1 MLVRD
6 SSTGKFSFLPSSPS
20 TRVSTCTTGRG
31 TGRRPFA
38 LDDDDDETNEI
49 GSYSDNFSRTGSSS
63 SAASF
68 ATTSSRGYRTG
79 GPKES
84 RLKRVAF
91 LSKTKDTDNLFSIK
105 VENLP
110 SSGKGFT
117 YDVKFLCS

>member
-1 MLVRD
+1 MLIRD

-20 TRVSTCTTGRG
+20 TRVSTATGRG

-38 LDDDDDETNEI
+38 LDDDNDDETNDI
-49 GSYSDNFSRTGSSS
+49 GSYSENFSRAGSSN

-68 ATTSSRGYRTG
+68 GTTSSRGYRTG

-105 VENLP
+105 VEHLP
-110 SSGKGFT
+110 SSGKP
-117 YDVKFLCS
+117 